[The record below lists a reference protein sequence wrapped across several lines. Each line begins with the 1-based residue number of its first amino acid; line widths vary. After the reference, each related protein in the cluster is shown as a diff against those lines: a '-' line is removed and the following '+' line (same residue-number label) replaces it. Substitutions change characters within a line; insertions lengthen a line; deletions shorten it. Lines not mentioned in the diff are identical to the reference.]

1 MCRLSACLLVLPLL
15 LFSSPILADVYVYD
29 AVAVVGKEVRLKA
42 ETKGTFF
49 RKGGELVEFFVDGKS
64 LGKTLSGGDGEAYR
78 SFTPAKTGLLEVSVK
93 SGSDEDEG
101 VLLVLKKGAG
111 IVLVEII
118 GGLAE
123 KSTPPMGRPGSREA
137 MKKLLARYPVV
148 YIQSGNIDIAATRK
162 WLDDNEYPE
171 APVLPWDGGALLK
184 PITAMGLNIRAVVG
198 NPEFIESATKW
209 KPEAFSFEPMKG
221 TVRLRHWKE
230 MEEKLK

>member
-1 MCRLSACLLVLPLL
+1 
-15 LFSSPILADVYVYD
+15 
-29 AVAVVGKEVRLKA
+29 VAVVGKEVRLKA

-171 APVLPWDGGALLK
+171 APVLPWDGGALFK